1 MLAVV
6 SGGRPTRGARPRV
19 SVVMAVC
26 NGQRFVGEAIESLRT
41 QTLDDLEVI
50 VVDDGSSDATPQVV
64 QTLAAQDDRIR
75 LHVQEHA
82 GYSAALNT
90 GWRLANADYVGVL
103 DADDLAEPG
112 RLERQV
118 GFLEGHPEVGVV
130 GGALL
135 LVTADGRPFYIA
147 AYPVAP
153 ADVHEALKSRSPL
166 GHTCVLMRRAVLEE
180 AGGYRESFPLAEDY
194 DLWLRISER
203 HALANVPDIVGRY
216 RIHGA
221 NGSLVGIQQQ
231 AVSMA
236 AARATAASEKSEW
249 RAPDTAQRAES
260 ELELSLWWA
269 QIAAHAG
276 RGWQRVERD
285 AWRLARDAAPRTVDP
300 SGSRE
305 RITQTRAKL
314 DAQLGRGAGQLR
326 RRLPHRSSRT
336 SNPLRDSLRR

>member
-1 MLAVV
+1 M
-6 SGGRPTRGARPRV
+6 RGAMPRV

-41 QTLDDLEVI
+41 QTLEDLEVI
-50 VVDDGSSDATPQVV
+50 VVDDGSSDATPRLV
-64 QTLAAQDDRIR
+64 QTLAAEDDRIR
-75 LHVQEHA
+75 LHVQRHA
-82 GYSAALNT
+82 GYPAALNT
-90 GWRLANADYVGVL
+90 GRRLAKADYVGVL

-118 GFLEGHPEVGVV
+118 GFLERHPEVGVV

-153 ADVHEALKSRSPL
+153 AEVHDALKSRSPL
-166 GHTCVLMRRAVLEE
+166 GHTCVLMRREVLEE
-180 AGGYRESFPLAEDY
+180 VGGYRDSFPLAEDY

-221 NGSLVGIQQQ
+221 NGSLVGIRQQ
-231 AVSMA
+231 AASMA
-236 AARATAASEKSEW
+236 AARVTAAAAQESEW
-249 RAPDTAQRAES
+249 RAPEAAERAES

-269 QIAAHAG
+269 QIAARAG
-276 RGWQRVERD
+276 RGWERVERD
-285 AWRLARDAAPRTVDP
+285 AWRLARDTAARTADP
-300 SGSRE
+300 PASRE
-305 RITQTRAKL
+305 RVAQTQAKL
-314 DAQLGRGAGQLR
+314 ADQLGRRARPLR
-326 RRLPHRSSRT
+326 RGLPRRLSRRSRQIQQ
-336 SNPLRDSLRR
+336 SLRR